1 MFFASMLTCITQTL
15 HMFRFLPTSPIVCR
29 LCSLIH
35 LLLSKCVMHLCWLI
49 SPRPF
54 ICSDFLPT
62 SPIVWHTIYADLA
75 HPYIYHFL
83 NIYMY
88 LCWLGS
94 PRPLDVFRFFT
105 FISHYPL
112 YADLAHPYIYHFLN
126 IHVSMLTY
134 ITQTPSCVQICYLHH
149 TLYADLAYPYILAS

>member
-1 MFFASMLTCITQTL
+1 MCYASMLTYITQTLHMFWFFTYITYCMPTWLTHTSIAFYMCYASMLTYITQTL
-15 HMFRFLPTSPIVCR
+15 HMFRFFT
-29 LCSLIH
+29 
-35 LLLSKCVMHLCWLI
+35 M
-49 SPRPF
+49 
-54 ICSDFLPT
+54 
-62 SPIVWHTIYADLA
+62 YADLA

-94 PRPLDVFRFFT
+94 PRPLHVFRFFT
-105 FISHYPL
+105 FISRYPL